1 MVQKSNPIMLSIL
14 AGGNLQVSSNH
25 RKLGFIIII
34 IIITNFD
41 LSFSLFLINI
51 FRLDKITELYGPFDL
66 KNE

>member
-1 MVQKSNPIMLSIL
+1 MLSIL

-25 RKLGFIIII
+25 RKLGFIII